1 MKKTLIAAIII
12 ATGISG
18 YWYNQQTTQM
28 SNGNNS
34 VLSYVPAD
42 TPILFAQLK
51 PFPIKSYINSLSE
64 GYRQYPDNTL
74 DELEQESEPRAR
86 FLLSIAKSYMASM
99 KDGST
104 FINTFGLAENIR
116 SYFYTL
122 GLMPVIKVE
131 VENADAIWALLDKA
145 ETDSGITHTNI
156 NLKGVDVR
164 SYPLTSEIEKE
175 HVNLIVA
182 VHNGLLTATITTS
195 LLSDD
200 VLLETAL
207 GITPIEKSVI
217 DAHIIDDII
226 KNNDF
231 MNESIGYI
239 NHQVIATG
247 LTSIDGN
254 LLAVQLS
261 QLFKKREEDPL
272 IELRTPKCKQEFT
285 SIANNWPRTVAGYDE
300 FKVTNKESTFNLRTV
315 VESNN
320 LVLLDAYQ
328 AMRGYIPSYVQDV
341 NNVFSFGLGIDINQ
355 MAPSLSTIWEDML
368 TPEYQC
374 GPLAQIQGKM
384 SQNSPAMLGMFT
396 GMANGVKGFGV
407 SLIDYKIN
415 EDLDNPQLESLDAVV
430 SLSAENPN
438 VLFNLAKTLAPEL
451 ADIQLPTNGNAIELN
466 TIIPMPEEIKIS
478 PKLAIKG
485 EHIVLFAGE
494 KGEAVANA
502 LGEEPLVS
510 NGLMVISTDYR
521 KIFKPLLS
529 LWYLTG
535 ESIPEDFNR
544 MKDYNMSPLNIDSSW
559 ILIR

>member
-1 MKKTLIAAIII
+1 MKKTLIATIII
-12 ATGISG
+12 AAGIGG

-28 SNGNNS
+28 SNGNNN

-74 DELEQESEPRAR
+74 DELEQESEPSAQ

-131 VENADAIWALLDKA
+131 VQNADAIWALLDKA
-145 ETDSGITHTNI
+145 ETDSGIAHTNI

-164 SYPLTSEIEKE
+164 SYQLTSETKKE

-195 LLSDD
+195 LLSDE

-247 LTSIDGN
+247 LTSI
-254 LLAVQLS
+254 
-261 QLFKKREEDPL
+261 
-272 IELRTPKCKQEFT
+272 
-285 SIANNWPRTVAGYDE
+285 
-300 FKVTNKESTFNLRTV
+300 
-315 VESNN
+315 
-320 LVLLDAYQ
+320 
-328 AMRGYIPSYVQDV
+328 
-341 NNVFSFGLGIDINQ
+341 
-355 MAPSLSTIWEDML
+355 
-368 TPEYQC
+368 
-374 GPLAQIQGKM
+374 
-384 SQNSPAMLGMFT
+384 
-396 GMANGVKGFGV
+396 
-407 SLIDYKIN
+407 
-415 EDLDNPQLESLDAVV
+415 
-430 SLSAENPN
+430 
-438 VLFNLAKTLAPEL
+438 
-451 ADIQLPTNGNAIELN
+451 
-466 TIIPMPEEIKIS
+466 
-478 PKLAIKG
+478 
-485 EHIVLFAGE
+485 
-494 KGEAVANA
+494 
-502 LGEEPLVS
+502 
-510 NGLMVISTDYR
+510 
-521 KIFKPLLS
+521 
-529 LWYLTG
+529 
-535 ESIPEDFNR
+535 
-544 MKDYNMSPLNIDSSW
+544 
-559 ILIR
+559 